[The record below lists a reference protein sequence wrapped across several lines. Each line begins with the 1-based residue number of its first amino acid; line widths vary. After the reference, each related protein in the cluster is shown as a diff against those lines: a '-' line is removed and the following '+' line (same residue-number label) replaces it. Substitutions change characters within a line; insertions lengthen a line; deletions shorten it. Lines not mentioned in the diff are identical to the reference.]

1 MARAQGLGGKDGPAM
16 DLSPRKD
23 QILASVVSGFI
34 QSGEPVG
41 SKAVAQEVGVSSATV
56 RNEMAS
62 LTELGFLEQPHTSA
76 GRVPSQRGYREY
88 VDRLMPEPRLDPA
101 QQRWIDSHLGP
112 YDPDQLL
119 ALAARLA
126 AEMGRCAAAVTTPG
140 GAGARVKAV
149 QLVQTGRRTAMLLL
163 ISTGGTI
170 KSRVFRCGYDLTTE
184 ILRYFFRVFNEYAAG
199 KPVSEITPAFLQTLG
214 ASMEGMYALVGAPLR
229 ALLEAAGDTARRD
242 MILSGQMN
250 LLQYPEFGPE
260 EVRRVLDFLE
270 DREEMASLL
279 DQKPGRTTVLIGREA
294 GRPAL
299 EEASAVVARY
309 RVDGQD
315 AGAIAAVG
323 PTRMDYP
330 RQVAALEYLSQR
342 VGRQLT
348 ALAGEE

>member
-119 ALAARLA
+119 ALAAG
-126 AEMGRCAAAVTTPG
+126 AETTKLKYGHRGANQPVRC
-140 GAGARVKAV
+140 VK
-149 QLVQTGRRTAMLLL
+149 TGRSYITSQNHGYAVLSEGLDKV
-163 ISTGGTI
+163 GGVLSYVNLNDNTCEGI
-170 KSRVFRCGYDLTTE
+170 DYPD
-184 ILRYFFRVFNEYAAG
+184 
-199 KPVSEITPAFLQTLG
+199 LG
-214 ASMEGMYALVGAPLR
+214 AFSMQFHP
-229 ALLEAAGDTARRD
+229 EAHGGPRD
-242 MILSGQMN
+242 MESAFDRFMKMM
-250 LLQYPEFGPE
+250 
-260 EVRRVLDFLE
+260 EV
-270 DREEMASLL
+270 
-279 DQKPGRTTVLIGREA
+279 EA
-294 GRPAL
+294 
-299 EEASAVVARY
+299 
-309 RVDGQD
+309 
-315 AGAIAAVG
+315 
-323 PTRMDYP
+323 
-330 RQVAALEYLSQR
+330 
-342 VGRQLT
+342 
-348 ALAGEE
+348 